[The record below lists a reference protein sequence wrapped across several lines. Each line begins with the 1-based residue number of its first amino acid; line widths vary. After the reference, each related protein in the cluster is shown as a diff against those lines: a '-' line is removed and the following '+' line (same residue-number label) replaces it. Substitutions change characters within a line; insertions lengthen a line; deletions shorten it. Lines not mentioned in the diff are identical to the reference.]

1 MASALRVAFK
11 RTTTRTTMPPQQ
23 FLVRLQHGITVYPF
37 VALAGGFAPP
47 TPNAIHQLTRSTD
60 TFIESMVRPDGTPSL
75 QPRPPKIY
83 HHGSYSLVDE
93 LHAILKQI
101 PTEKPPGIEDIYGLD
116 TSIMWASDDLEWFVS
131 ALSVLWMDVLLKSIE
146 YSECW
151 TSGLWTWHVRSTE
164 EEKAKFK
171 RAIEIVTQLTQLES

>member
-1 MASALRVAFK
+1 MASALRAAFK

-60 TFIESMVRPDGTPSL
+60 TPNSLFIESMVRPDGTPSL
-75 QPRPPKIY
+75 QPRPPKDLPI
-83 HHGSYSLVDE
+83 HDSSHGSYSLVDE

-116 TSIMWASDDLEWFVS
+116 TSIMWASDDLEWFNGGPQGCGHGT
-131 ALSVLWMDVLLKSIE
+131 
-146 YSECW
+146 SE
-151 TSGLWTWHVRSTE
+151 VQPTE

-171 RAIEIVTQLTQLES
+171 RAIEIVTQLTQLEN